1 MSKSRIQMIIIIC
14 LILTFIAIAMFFA
27 NDKKVET
34 EFGNYENK
42 YDKPVEVISE
52 KNEDGTYKLDF
63 PNKWKY
69 DQDND
74 IYYQI
79 GIVYCAK
86 PESIDY
92 QCMSIYVPGKYLN
105 ATPNEGG
112 TYTCVQNPNE
122 HIGQYTVSTAP
133 IVMPLNA
140 SGFGAQKS
148 TIFYESNGLKE
159 YMDAGLIYVYAGCRG
174 LSGSDSSV
182 DGTAPWGAT
191 DIKAAIRYLKYNE
204 SMIPGNEDRIFMLGA
219 GEGGALSTIVAASG
233 NSNFYTPYLEHIG
246 AVIHDRNGRSIS
258 DGVYGCICWSPT
270 ITSGMNNAA
279 YEWNLGQYVDT
290 NTREESSFTKALS
303 DDLSKEYANY
313 INGLNLRDDNR
324 RLLRLEESE
333 DGIYTQGTYYQYV
346 KACIE
351 NSLNTFITKSNFPI
365 VIDNVSS
372 NSDAFPGSN
381 NRGTG
386 VPSSKKKRYD
396 SVKEYIDEVNKT
408 TKWVIYDEGA
418 GRATITSIKDFVNS
432 RQKVTKDVCA
442 YDGLTRNQVSNKL
455 FSVKKSKNLH
465 YDDVISDLLKNN
477 IATYSKLKRW
487 NKTYPN
493 DYASDLQI
501 MDEMNNSVSK
511 RVRMYDPMVYLL
523 GEEDSDIAA
532 CWRINFGMNQTN
544 IPSVVEINMY
554 LALKSNNL
562 KKLDYTSVWEQESLM
577 TELDGDAIHNC
588 IEWIASSL

>member
-14 LILTFIAIAMFFA
+14 LIFVFIAIAVFFA
-27 NDKKVET
+27 TDKKVEA

-42 YDKPVEVISE
+42 YDKPVEVLSE
-52 KNEDGTYKLDF
+52 KNEDGTYRLDF

-79 GIVYCAK
+79 GIVYCAR

-92 QCMSIYVPGKYLN
+92 QCMSIYVPGKYLS
-105 ATPNEGG
+105 ATANEDG
-112 TYTCVQNPNE
+112 TFSCEQNPNE
-122 HIGQYTVSTAP
+122 HIGQYTVLTAP

-148 TIFYESNGLKE
+148 TIFYESKGLKE
-159 YMDAGLIYVYAGCRG
+159 YMDAGLIYIYAGCRG
-174 LSGSDSSV
+174 LSGSDSSI
-182 DGTAPWGAT
+182 DGNAPWGVT
-191 DIKAAIRYLKYNE
+191 DIKAAIRYLKYNN
-204 SMIPGNEDRIFMLGA
+204 SAIPGNEERIFMLGA
-219 GEGGALSTIVAASG
+219 GEGGGLSTIIAASG
-233 NSNFYTPYLEHIG
+233 NSNFYTPYLDHIG
-246 AVIHDRNGRSIS
+246 AAILDRNGKIIS

-270 ITSGMNNAA
+270 ITSEMNNAA
-279 YEWNLGQYVDT
+279 YEWNLGQYVST
-290 NTREESSFTKALS
+290 NTREDATFTKALS
-303 DDLSKEYANY
+303 NDLSKEYANY
-313 INGLNLRDDNR
+313 INVLNLRDDNR
-324 RLLRLEESE
+324 KLLRLEESE

-346 KACIE
+346 KEYIE
-351 NSLNTFITKSNFPI
+351 NSLNTFITQSKFPT

-372 NSDAFPGSN
+372 SEDVFPGSN
-381 NRGTG
+381 NRGMG

-396 SVKEYIDEVNKT
+396 SVKEYIEEVNKA
-408 TKWVIYDEGA
+408 TKWVVYDEGA

-442 YDGLTRNQVSNKL
+442 YDSLTRNQISNKL
-455 FSVKKSKNLH
+455 FSIKKSKNIH
-465 YDDVISDLLKNN
+465 YDNVISDLLKNN
-477 IATYSKLKRW
+477 TTTYSKLKRW
-487 NKTYPN
+487 NKLYPN
-493 DYASDLQI
+493 DYASDLQR
-501 MDEMNNSVSK
+501 MDEMNNTVSK
-511 RVRMYDPMVYLL
+511 RVKMYDPMVYLL
-523 GEEDSDIAA
+523 GDEDSDIAT

-562 KKLDYTSVWEQESLM
+562 KRVDYTSVWEQESLM
-577 TELDGDAIHNC
+577 TELDGEAIHNC